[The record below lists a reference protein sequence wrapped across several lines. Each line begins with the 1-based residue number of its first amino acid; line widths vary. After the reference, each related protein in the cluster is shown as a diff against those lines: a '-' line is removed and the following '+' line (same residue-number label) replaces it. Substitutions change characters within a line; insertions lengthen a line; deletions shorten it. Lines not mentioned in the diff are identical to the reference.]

1 MPESFVRYYPSSTPL
16 DSSRVIRETSA
27 AVGARVLIG
36 KTLDEVSQWV
46 LSDGG
51 DIYTIG
57 SQWHTCCDWPGDPCG
72 SCKSP
77 QSEPSFYGVVVRA
90 TAPLAV
96 PGGFL
101 AMIDRVS
108 VHLSRSAKSATT

>member
-1 MPESFVRYYPSSTPL
+1 VKTAEFTKHTVYIRV
-16 DSSRVIRETSA
+16 DSSKVIREVSA
-27 AVGARVLIG
+27 AVGAQDLVG

-51 DIYTIG
+51 DIYPIG

-72 SCKSP
+72 ACKSP
-77 QSEPSFYGVVVRA
+77 LSEPSSYGVVVRA
-90 TAPLAV
+90 TAPLAE

-101 AMIDRVS
+101 EMIDRVS
-108 VHLSRSAKSATT
+108 AHLSRIA